1 MITSPNTLHTNAQHH
16 LLFVASDS
24 QITAR
29 DIKRYTGATSAR
41 KLRYEAGLRITTK
54 INPFRALPIA
64 YQHSCLVTGDTE
76 RFWADIFVLSGNPT
90 SPMLFLTQNVNDIYA
105 RVVFDRQVAIA
116 FIKLVAVGF
125 EIVEMRRM
133 FQQALQKSDKS
144 NVMSNFCQRHGWM
157 YPTLSP
163 TTENDIS
170 SIGQIELDYYAS
182 KIKQL
187 LAPSW

>member
-1 MITSPNTLHTNAQHH
+1 MINLQTTSHSTGQHH

-24 QITAR
+24 KITAR
-29 DIKRYTGATSAR
+29 EIKRYTGATSAR
-41 KLRYEAGLRITTK
+41 KLRYEGGLRITTK
-54 INPFRALPIA
+54 INPFRAIPIA
-64 YQHSCLVTGDTE
+64 YQHSCLVTGDME
-76 RFWADIFVLSGNPT
+76 RFAAKVFVLSGSPT
-90 SPMLFLTQNVNDIYA
+90 SPMLFLTQYVNDIYA

-144 NVMSNFCQRHGWM
+144 NVITNFCQRHGWM
-157 YPTLSP
+157 YPTLAP
-163 TTENDIS
+163 TTESDIS
-170 SIGQIELDYYAS
+170 SIGQVELDYYAS
-182 KIKQL
+182 KIRGM